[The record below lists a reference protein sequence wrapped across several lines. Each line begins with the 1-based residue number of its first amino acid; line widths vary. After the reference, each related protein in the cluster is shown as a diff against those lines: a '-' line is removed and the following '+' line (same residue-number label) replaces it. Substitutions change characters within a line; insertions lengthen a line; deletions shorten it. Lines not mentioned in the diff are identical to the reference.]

1 MLDYFWAVPLP
12 LIITLFITLLVGKK
26 MGERVAII
34 GVIGVLSSFILALS
48 MLPQVI
54 NGAIKELQFTWFLDI
69 KLGFILDSLTI
80 LLLLVVSFLA
90 TLILIYAYGYM
101 RDEEGQVRFFAF
113 VQLFSFSMLSVIIAD
128 NLLQAFIFWE
138 IMGACSYFLIGF
150 WFQKPSAASAAKKAF
165 LTTRVGD
172 ALMLIGIL
180 ILYTNLHTL
189 NYQEIFAAVG
199 QGQISNYWLSL
210 ATLFIFGGVV
220 GKSAQFPLHVWLP
233 DAMEGPTPVSALI
246 HAATMVKAGIYL
258 VARLYPLYQL
268 TPLTLEVMAII
279 GAITAL
285 GAAFMAVVAK
295 DFKQILAFSTLSQLG
310 FMVVA
315 LGTLGYVAAILHLV
329 NHAFFKALLFLGAG
343 SAIHGAGTNN
353 VWKIGGLFK
362 YQKVTAI
369 TMLLGTLSISGI
381 PPFSGFWSKDE
392 ILISAFHHGHP
403 LVFLFLVTASFLTAF
418 YMFRLYYLVFT
429 GEKRSNYEG
438 HESHW
443 SMLTPLVV
451 LAGLAVFSG
460 LFGKSI
466 GVFLTGEHI
475 SHDGNFVMILSI
487 IVAASGV
494 LVSTLVYY
502 KKLISPHIVAARF
515 KTIYRIL
522 ENRYYIDD
530 LYNTFCSVVVVGFA
544 KKLVVFESKF
554 IDGIVHLV
562 RDVAIQFS
570 TIIQFIDDFVIEGI
584 INLLRKLTM
593 RISNISGIFDKQVI
607 DGLIKSLCS
616 VISLSGD
623 MLRKLSTGSIQ
634 QYLLVVVLGLTSI
647 LFLIWGGIL

>member
-1 MLDYFWAVPLP
+1 MLDYFWTVPFP
-12 LIITLFITLLVGKK
+12 LIITLLLTLLVGKRV
-26 MGERVAII
+26 GEKVAII
-34 GVIGVLSSFILALS
+34 GIIGTLSSFILALS

-54 NGAIKELQFTWFLDI
+54 DGATKELQFNWFLDI
-69 KLGFILDSLTI
+69 KLGFILDPLTI
-80 LLLLVVSFLA
+80 ILLTVVSFLA
-90 TLILIYAYGYM
+90 TFILIYAYGYM
-101 RDEEGQVRFFAF
+101 QKEEGQVRFFAF
-113 VQLFSFSMLSVIIAD
+113 VQLFTFSMLSVIIAD

-138 IMGACSYFLIGF
+138 IMGLCSYLLIGF
-150 WFQKPSAASAAKKAF
+150 WFQKPSAARAAKKAF

-172 ALMLIGIL
+172 VLMLIGVL
-180 ILYTNLHTL
+180 ILYTNLHTF
-189 NYQEIFAAVG
+189 NYNEIFIAVG
-199 QGQISNYWLSL
+199 HGQISNYWLTL

-268 TPLTLEVMAII
+268 TPITLETMAII

-285 GAAFMAVVAK
+285 GAALMAVVAK

-343 SAIHGAGTNN
+343 SAIHGAGTND

-403 LVFLFLVTASFLTAF
+403 LVFLALIIASFLTAF

-429 GEKRSNYEG
+429 GEKRSDYHG
-438 HESHW
+438 HESPW

-460 LFGKSI
+460 FAGKAISF
-466 GVFLTGEHI
+466 FLTGEHI

-487 IVAASGV
+487 IVAVSGA
-494 LVSTLVYY
+494 LISTLVYY
-502 KKLISPHIVAARF
+502 KNYISPKKVAA
-515 KTIYRIL
+515 KLPKIYKIL
-522 ENRYYIDD
+522 TNRYHIDD
-530 LYNTFCSVVVVGFA
+530 IYDSFCSI
-544 KKLVVFESKF
+544 L
-554 IDGIVHLV
+554 IVSLA
-562 RDVAIQFS
+562 RLA
-570 TIIQFIDDFVIEGI
+570 DF
-584 INLLRKLTM
+584 
-593 RISNISGIFDKQVI
+593 FDQKII
-607 DGLIKSLCS
+607 DGLIHLTRGITLI
-616 VISLSGD
+616 ISKASQSFDKWIIDGIINGISNLTVSSGREI
-623 MLRKLSTGSIQ
+623 RKLSTGYIQ
-634 QYLLVVVLGLTSI
+634 EYLLVMVLGLTSI
-647 LFLIWGGIL
+647 LFLIIGGIL

>member
-1 MLDYFWAVPLP
+1 MIDYFWVMPFP
-12 LIITLFITLLVGKK
+12 LIITLFITLLVGRKL
-26 MGERVAII
+26 GERVAII
-34 GVIGVLSSFILALS
+34 GVIGALSSFFLALS

-54 NGAIKELQFTWFLDI
+54 DGATKEMQFAWFLDI
-69 KLGFILDSLTI
+69 KLGFIIDPLTI
-80 LLLLVVSFLA
+80 LLLTVVSFLA

-101 RDEEGQVRFFAF
+101 RDEKGQVRFFVF
-113 VQLFSFSMLSVIIAD
+113 VQLFTFSMLSVVMAD

-138 IMGACSYFLIGF
+138 IMGLCSYLLIGF
-150 WFQKPSAASAAKKAF
+150 WFQKPSAARAAKKAF

-172 ALMLIGIL
+172 VFMLIGIL
-180 ILYTNLHTL
+180 ILYTNLHSF
-189 NYQEIFAAVG
+189 NYNEIFSTVS
-199 QGQISNYWLSL
+199 QGQIDKFWLTL

-268 TPLTLEVMAII
+268 TPLTLEIMAII

-285 GAAFMAVVAK
+285 GAALMAMVAK

-343 SAIHGAGTNN
+343 SAIHGAGTND
-353 VWKIGGLFK
+353 VWQIGGLFK

-392 ILISAFHHGHP
+392 ILISAFQHGHP
-403 LVFLFLVTASFLTAF
+403 LVFLSLIIASFLTAF

-438 HESHW
+438 HESPW

-451 LAGLAVFSG
+451 LASLAVFSG
-460 LFGKSI
+460 LLSKPI
-466 GVFLTGEHI
+466 GFFLTGEHI
-475 SHDGNFVMILSI
+475 SHDGYFVMILSI
-487 IVAASGV
+487 IVAVSGV

-502 KKLISPHIVAARF
+502 KNVISPQKVARKLSIIY
-515 KTIYRIL
+515 KTL
-522 ENRYYIDD
+522 ANRYYIDD
-530 LYNTFCSVVVVGFA
+530 IYNFFCSVVVVSLSRLA
-544 KKLVVFESKF
+544 
-554 IDGIVHLV
+554 
-562 RDVAIQFS
+562 
-570 TIIQFIDDFVIEGI
+570 DF
-584 INLLRKLTM
+584 
-593 RISNISGIFDKQVI
+593 FDQKII
-607 DGLIKSLCS
+607 DGLIHVTKEITLLTAKASQVFDKWIIDG
-616 VISLSGD
+616 VINGIANLAISSGRE
-623 MLRKLSTGSIQ
+623 LRKLSTGLIQ
-634 QYLLVVVLGLTSI
+634 EYLLVMILGLTSI
-647 LFLIWGGIL
+647 LFLIIGGIL

>member
-1 MLDYFWAVPLP
+1 MLDCFWAVPLP
-12 LIITLFITLLVGKK
+12 LIITLCITLLVGKK
-26 MGERVAII
+26 VGERVAII
-34 GVIGVLSSFILALS
+34 GVIGALSSFILALS

-54 NGAIKELQFTWFLDI
+54 NGATREMQFTWFLDI
-69 KLGFILDSLTI
+69 KLGFIIDPLTI
-80 LLLLVVSFLA
+80 LLLTVVSFLA

-101 RDEEGQVRFFAF
+101 HNEEGQVRFFVF
-113 VQLFSFSMLSVIIAD
+113 VQLFTFSMLSVVIAD

-138 IMGACSYFLIGF
+138 IMGVCSYLLIGF

-172 ALMLIGIL
+172 VLMLIGIL
-180 ILYTNLHTL
+180 IFYTNLQTF
-189 NYQEIFAAVG
+189 NYQEIFNAVG
-199 QGQISNYWLSL
+199 QGQISNYWLTL

-268 TPLTLEVMAII
+268 TPLTLEIMAII

-285 GAAFMAVVAK
+285 GAALMAMVAK

-310 FMVVA
+310 FLVVA

-343 SAIHGAGTNN
+343 SAIHGAGTND
-353 VWKIGGLFK
+353 VWKIGGLFR

-369 TMLLGTLSISGI
+369 TMLLGTLSIAGI

-403 LVFLFLVTASFLTAF
+403 LVFLSLVIASFLTAF

-438 HESHW
+438 HESPW

-451 LAGLAVFSG
+451 LASLAVFSG
-460 LFGKSI
+460 LLSKPI
-466 GVFLTGEHI
+466 GFFLTGEHI
-475 SHDGNFVMILSI
+475 SHDGYFVMILSI
-487 IVAASGV
+487 IVAVSGV

-502 KKLISPHIVAARF
+502 KNVISPQKVARKLSIIY
-515 KTIYRIL
+515 KTL
-522 ENRYYIDD
+522 ANRYYIDD
-530 LYNTFCSVVVVGFA
+530 IYNFFCSVVVVSLSRLA
-544 KKLVVFESKF
+544 
-554 IDGIVHLV
+554 
-562 RDVAIQFS
+562 
-570 TIIQFIDDFVIEGI
+570 DF
-584 INLLRKLTM
+584 
-593 RISNISGIFDKQVI
+593 FDQKII
-607 DGLIKSLCS
+607 DGLIHVTKEITLLTAKASQVFDKWIIDG
-616 VISLSGD
+616 VINGIANLAISSGRE
-623 MLRKLSTGSIQ
+623 LRKLSTGLIQ
-634 QYLLVVVLGLTSI
+634 EYLLVMILGLTSI
-647 LFLIWGGIL
+647 LFLIIGGIL

>member
-1 MLDYFWAVPLP
+1 MLDCFWAVPLP
-12 LIITLFITLLVGKK
+12 LIITLCITLLVGKK
-26 MGERVAII
+26 VGERVAII
-34 GVIGVLSSFILALS
+34 GVIGALSSFILALS

-54 NGAIKELQFTWFLDI
+54 NGATREMQFTWFLDI
-69 KLGFILDSLTI
+69 KLGFIIDPLTI
-80 LLLLVVSFLA
+80 LLLTVVSFLA

-101 RDEEGQVRFFAF
+101 HNEEGQVRFFVF
-113 VQLFSFSMLSVIIAD
+113 VQLFTFSMLSVVIAD

-138 IMGACSYFLIGF
+138 IMGVCSYLLIGF

-172 ALMLIGIL
+172 VLMLIGIL
-180 ILYTNLHTL
+180 ILYTNLQTF
-189 NYQEIFAAVG
+189 NYQEIFNAVG
-199 QGQISNYWLSL
+199 QGQISNYWLTL

-268 TPLTLEVMAII
+268 TPVTLETMAII

-285 GAAFMAVVAK
+285 GAALMAMVAK

-343 SAIHGAGTNN
+343 SAIHGAGTND
-353 VWKIGGLFK
+353 VWKIGGLFR

-369 TMLLGTLSISGI
+369 TMLLGTLSIAGI

-403 LVFLFLVTASFLTAF
+403 LVFLSLVIASFLTAF

-438 HESHW
+438 HESPW

-451 LAGLAVFSG
+451 LASLAVFSG
-460 LFGKSI
+460 LLSKPI
-466 GVFLTGEHI
+466 GFFLTGEHI
-475 SHDGNFVMILSI
+475 SHDGYFVMILSI
-487 IVAASGV
+487 IVAVSGV

-502 KKLISPHIVAARF
+502 KNVISPQKVARKLSIIY
-515 KTIYRIL
+515 KTL
-522 ENRYYIDD
+522 ANRYYIDD
-530 LYNTFCSVVVVGFA
+530 IYNFFCSVVVVSLSRLA
-544 KKLVVFESKF
+544 
-554 IDGIVHLV
+554 
-562 RDVAIQFS
+562 
-570 TIIQFIDDFVIEGI
+570 DF
-584 INLLRKLTM
+584 
-593 RISNISGIFDKQVI
+593 FDQKII
-607 DGLIKSLCS
+607 DGLIHVTKEITLLTAKASQVFDKWIIDG
-616 VISLSGD
+616 VINGIANLAISSGRE
-623 MLRKLSTGSIQ
+623 LRKLSTGLIQ
-634 QYLLVVVLGLTSI
+634 EYLLVMILGLTSI
-647 LFLIWGGIL
+647 LFLIIGGIL